1 MTVAGDQAELLLPA
15 AREGD
20 AESLDRLLELYRNYL
35 KLLARAQLRASLQ
48 VRVDP
53 SDLAQVTLIDAHR
66 GFAQFRGRTEQELT
80 AWLRKI
86 LVRKLADQVKR
97 HRSQKRD
104 VRREQSLEVVLEQS
118 SQDIAKLL
126 GTATSTPSVLASRR
140 EQSVVLAD
148 AMARLPEDY
157 REVLVMRHLERKKFA
172 EIADMMQRSD
182 GSVRMLWTRAL
193 ERLRRELENPS

>member
-66 GFAQFRGRTEQELT
+66 GFAQFRGQTEQELT

-104 VRREQSLEVVLEQS
+104 VRREQSLEVVPQAIDPFLVGGNEGVGRGHHS
-118 SQDIAKLL
+118 DDDDGENQDVFRRSLSA
-126 GTATSTPSVLASRR
+126 LASDP
-140 EQSVVLAD
+140 LND
-148 AMARLPEDY
+148 AFQHFHTPWA
-157 REVLVMRHLERKKFA
+157 
-172 EIADMMQRSD
+172 
-182 GSVRMLWTRAL
+182 
-193 ERLRRELENPS
+193 

>member
-66 GFAQFRGRTEQELT
+66 GFAQFRGQTEQELT